1 MTPGTVDHQTPL
13 SMGFSRQE
21 YWSGLPCP
29 PPGDLPNPGIEPM
42 SLMPPALSGRFLL
55 WPPAKPTGVGSYFLL
70 QGIFLTQ
77 GSNPGLLHRKQILD
91 HLSHQGSTCLFYTR
105 SDKEV
110 TTHTVRYQI
119 VSYLE
124 ELFVLL
130 VFYRLLPRKDFPGGP
145 VVNSPANAGDMGS
158 IPSPGRLH
166 MPRSAKPHELQLL
179 KPTNP

>member
-124 ELFVLL
+124 ELLFCPVLAQSQSSPTWRSQKGL
-130 VFYRLLPRKDFPGGP
+130 VFGSPEEERPGSAAASSAALASRVHVCRRL
-145 VVNSPANAGDMGS
+145 SHA
-158 IPSPGRLH
+158 
-166 MPRSAKPHELQLL
+166 
-179 KPTNP
+179 

>member
-13 SMGFSRQE
+13 SMGFFRQE

-29 PPGDLPNPGIEPM
+29 PPGDLPNPGIEPI
-42 SLMPPALSGRFLL
+42 SLMPPALSGRFLR
-55 WPPAKPTGVGSYFLL
+55 WPPAEPTGVGSYFLL

-77 GSNPGLLHRKQILD
+77 GSNPGLLHCKHILD
-91 HLSHQGSTCLFYTR
+91 HLSHQGSTCLFHTR

-130 VFYRLLPRKDFPGGP
+130 VFYRLLPRKDLPGGP
-145 VVNSPANAGDMGS
+145 VVKNSPANAGDMGS
-158 IPSPGRLH
+158 IPGPGRLH
-166 MPRSAKPHELQLL
+166 MPRSS
-179 KPTNP
+179 